1 MDNPFYFSLARISAA
16 QILRAAGIDRTRPS
30 TLDTL
35 TDILI
40 RYLHLL
46 GTHSTSFTLA
56 AGRPV
61 SDIRD
66 VRLAMEDL
74 GIIAKGRLLS
84 KKRVRRIAKER
95 VDDMNDDEDEDED
108 TDPDGE
114 DEDDESTET
123 LERLLNWFK
132 GPQAAECR
140 RVAGATSAGF
150 MNGVTGLSG
159 ERPSFIA
166 EYVTS
171 NFHPGRWF
179 LILGLIQ
186 KELVK
191 ASGTENGTG
200 VTEVVQDGGFL
211 RKFIS

>member
-1 MDNPFYFSLARISAA
+1 MDNQFYFNLARISAA
-16 QILRAAGIDRTRPS
+16 QILRAAGIDRTKPS

-46 GTHSTSFTLA
+46 GTQSMSFALT
-56 AGRPV
+56 AGRTDP
-61 SDIRD
+61 DTRD
-66 VRLAMEDL
+66 VRLAMEEV
-74 GIIAKGRLLS
+74 GIIAKGRLVS
-84 KKRVRRIAKER
+84 RKRLRRLVRQRAGEYE
-95 VDDMNDDEDEDED
+95 VDEED

-140 RVAGATSAGF
+140 RVAGVSSGLSS
-150 MNGVTGLSG
+150 GVNGLSG
-159 ERPSFIA
+159 EHSQKPTFVA

-171 NFHPGRWF
+171 GY
-179 LILGLIQ
+179 
-186 KELVK
+186 K
-191 ASGTENGTG
+191 S
-200 VTEVVQDGGFL
+200 
-211 RKFIS
+211 